1 MYTLGSEP
9 PGKAATSH
17 VGLLVYFI
25 VVPLLPAQVLVTAEN
40 GGRGSRSLMAAA
52 NLIQVPG
59 FGVFSNNSL
68 QYGQGITGRIDG
80 FIGYGNIATHGQFQS
95 YLAVG
100 GNIGLLRR
108 SHALLDVSL
117 YHNATIALTH
127 RQKAC
132 KVLLA
137 SALIASRPIPVQER
151 RLTVYGGAMR
161 QTPLGVM
168 RYALFT
174 AASPVYSA
182 ILGASW
188 PITANAV
195 LLFEYNPGRVQSSGG
210 IGLLYTIP
218 RHAAP
223 PPDTGSSR

>member
-80 FIGYGNIATHGQFQS
+80 FIGYGNIATTANSRATCQ
-95 YLAVG
+95 LAA
-100 GNIGLLRR
+100 I
-108 SHALLDVSL
+108 SASSS
-117 YHNATIALTH
+117 ALTP
-127 RQKAC
+127 C
-132 KVLLA
+132 WT
-137 SALIASRPIPVQER
+137 SRYITTPV
-151 RLTVYGGAMR
+151 
-161 QTPLGVM
+161 
-168 RYALFT
+168 
-174 AASPVYSA
+174 S
-182 ILGASW
+182 
-188 PITANAV
+188 
-195 LLFEYNPGRVQSSGG
+195 
-210 IGLLYTIP
+210 
-218 RHAAP
+218 H
-223 PPDTGSSR
+223 